1 MTLTQAVSAATCG
14 VSTAGMP
21 QSLDHQKPKHFHDK
35 ASSIEPSG
43 DRMRD
48 FLSFLDRSTSGSVM
62 CDSTAHT
69 PFHPPANTA
78 SNANLLSRISALE
91 VELEDKEHNLK
102 ALRELRERE
111 KLKEEHIR
119 KQLQLQLRDDLTKTT
134 EKYEQHS
141 RSQQQLL
148 VQLQDE
154 KKDMA
159 SRYQRL
165 ADEMRELERKFGAK
179 TAELH
184 KQYGRELERQRKAF
198 LCGEKARREAW
209 ERDRAQ
215 EIKEITIRGLEPE
228 IQRLIEKH
236 RNEKRCLEEK
246 LKGIANEVRPIAPVC
261 KTSMCQSF
269 FALVQKA
276 LLCVVWH
283 IQPDHMKKQ
292 LEREVSSQ
300 KAIVTRQMEEAL
312 QVERDQHKQEIRL
325 LQENFGA
332 QLENEKH
339 ILQAKH
345 QEEAAR
351 WESQMRDEKMSA
363 EAATTKAREE
373 EQMRCKE
380 ATSELITEIE
390 RMRQAHEAELRQATA
405 AAKANQNETIIAME
419 AAKAAAIQE
428 AVAATKK
435 EVEEE
440 CHRKLDHLLKR
451 LSQEQLEAQTRFER
465 QCNEAVAASQ
475 DSADRLRQ
483 EFTKERNKLES
494 ELKVAHEKRLDLE
507 RLVSRLETEAELREK
522 VRAELQMALDEVSG
536 RTKQHRHDLAAQKE
550 LIESMSAQLS
560 EAKTKMEEIRQK
572 EGLMLE
578 TIEAKVKEAL
588 FAKDQSIQRLQDELS
603 ASNTRVK
610 HLKDLMNRQ
619 RSELTTGA
627 SRCDSFSLDSTVST
641 SASLLPS
648 LEKVDTEIG
657 AKSLVLSKQQG
668 VQLRSRCIR
677 GQSGAKIIQEQK
689 KVKKNVSH

>member
-246 LKGIANEVRPIAPVC
+246 LKGIANE
-261 KTSMCQSF
+261 
-269 FALVQKA
+269 
-276 LLCVVWH
+276 
-283 IQPDHMKKQ
+283 MKKQ

-522 VRAELQMALDEVSG
+522 VRAELQMALDE
-536 RTKQHRHDLAAQKE
+536 QHRHDLAAQKE

-603 ASNTRVK
+603 ASNTRV
-610 HLKDLMNRQ
+610 R
-619 RSELTTGA
+619 
-627 SRCDSFSLDSTVST
+627 
-641 SASLLPS
+641 
-648 LEKVDTEIG
+648 
-657 AKSLVLSKQQG
+657 
-668 VQLRSRCIR
+668 
-677 GQSGAKIIQEQK
+677 K
-689 KVKKNVSH
+689 K